1 MATAQVGGPNEGLR
15 KRHQIQ
21 SAGKMMF
28 LWVAVA
34 SLVVGVSAVGIYLLA
49 HKIHFGNQVIAEKIH
64 TRSVLKDNLETSD
77 KLLEAV
83 QVLNTNTDL
92 RDNRVSDE
100 QEPVEVVLDALP
112 AEANTSA
119 LAASLQKRLLAGD
132 GISIETLSVDPV
144 AEEVSET
151 SDVNTSAADE
161 LDVDS
166 VGDVEMIPFSFEVR
180 ARDPAALKKMLQRL
194 ERSIRVVDLLNL
206 ELESEGSQLRL
217 TGQGVS
223 FYQPKVT
230 TIMKEVTVPKQ

>member
-1 MATAQVGGPNEGLR
+1 MATAQVAGPNEGLR

-28 LWVAVA
+28 VWVAIA

-64 TRSVLKDNLETSD
+64 TRSVLKNNLDTSD
-77 KLLEAV
+77 QLIEAV

-92 RDNRVSDE
+92 RENRISDS
-100 QEPVEVVLDALP
+100 QNPVEVVLDALP
-112 AEANTSA
+112 AEANSSA
-119 LAASLQKRLLAGD
+119 LAASLQKRLLGGD
-132 GISIETLSVDPV
+132 GISLEMLSVDPV
-144 AEEVSET
+144 ADEIGEG
-151 SDVNTSAADE
+151 SDLVLNE
-161 LDVDS
+161 DVVFEA
-166 VGDVEMIPFSFEVR
+166 VGDVQQIPFSFEVS

-194 ERSIRVVDLLNL
+194 ERSIRIVDLFNL

-217 TGQGVS
+217 TGQGLS